1 MSGRA
6 MRLLAALLP
15 IGLALVAYAASGAE
29 NWPGTKPL
37 RFETVASAGGITDLV
52 PRELSSYLSAALA
65 VPVVVENR
73 PGGAGNVAAAAVA
86 KAAPD
91 GHTILVTGVNQV
103 VNPTLLPHPGFD
115 YERDLAPVSM
125 AVSAKILLVASP
137 KFPVGNIADIIKIG
151 RKAPKSVSVAVT
163 IVGSPA
169 FLAAEMLSQLGK
181 VDLTLVPYEGT
192 PQFLPDLMS
201 SRVNL
206 AFGAI
211 STLLPAVRS
220 GAVKPL
226 AVISPQRSP
235 LAPDIP
241 TSAEAGLPELQLDN
255 WICLMTTGATPAPI
269 VARLDATIAK
279 VLALPEVRDAFT
291 RQGVDVFYMNAQ
303 QLGPFMHAET
313 ARFGN
318 LLKHARLVKRPQ

>member
-1 MSGRA
+1 MSRPA
-6 MRLLAALLP
+6 MRLRAILLISLAF
-15 IGLALVAYAASGAE
+15 VACGASGAE
-29 NWPGTKPL
+29 NWPGAKPL

-52 PRELSSYLSAALA
+52 PRELSSYLSASLA

-91 GHTILVTGVNQV
+91 GHTVLVTGVNQV
-103 VNPTLLPHPGFD
+103 VNPTLLPNPGFD

-125 AVSAKILLVASP
+125 VVSAKMLLVASP
-137 KFPVGNIADIIKIG
+137 KFPVNNIADIIEVE
-151 RKAPKSVSVAVT
+151 RKAPKSVSIAVT

-181 VDLTLVPYEGT
+181 VDLTLVPYDGT

-201 SRVNL
+201 NRVNL

-211 STLLPAVRS
+211 STLLPQVRG
-220 GAVKPL
+220 GAIKAL
-226 AVISPQRSP
+226 AVVSPQRSP

-255 WICLMTTGATPAPI
+255 WICFMTTGGTPAPI
-269 VARLDATIAK
+269 IARLDAAIAK
-279 VLALPEVRDAFT
+279 VLTLPEVRDAFT
-291 RQGVDVFYMNAQ
+291 KQGVDIFYMNAQ

-318 LLKHARLVKRPQ
+318 LLKHSRLVKPPR

>member
-6 MRLLAALLP
+6 MRLQAVLLISLAF
-15 IGLALVAYAASGAE
+15 VARGSSGAE

-37 RFETVASAGGITDLV
+37 KFETVASAGGITDLV
-52 PRELSSYLSAALA
+52 PRELSSYLSASLA

-91 GHTILVTGVNQV
+91 GHAILVTGVNQV
-103 VNPTLLPHPGFD
+103 VNPILLPNPGFD
-115 YERDLAPVSM
+115 YERDLAPVAM
-125 AVSAKILLVASP
+125 AVSAKLLLVASP
-137 KFPVGNIADIIKIG
+137 KFAVNNIADIIKTA
-151 RKAPKSVSVAVT
+151 RKAPNSVSVAVT

-169 FLAAEMLSQLGK
+169 FLAAEMLSQLGR

-192 PQFLPDLMS
+192 PQALPDLMS
-201 SRVNL
+201 NRVNL

-211 STLLPAVRS
+211 STLLPLVRSRAVR
-220 GAVKPL
+220 PL

-255 WICLMTTGATPAPI
+255 WICFMTTGGTPAPI
-269 VARLDATIAK
+269 IARLDTAIAK
-279 VLALPEVRDAFT
+279 ELALPEVRDAFAK
-291 RQGVDVFYMNAQ
+291 QGVEIFYMNAQ
-303 QLGPFMHAET
+303 QLGPFMHAEA
-313 ARFGN
+313 ARFGD
-318 LLKHARLVKRPQ
+318 LLKHSRLVKLPQ

>member
-6 MRLLAALLP
+6 MRLRAVLL
-15 IGLALVAYAASGAE
+15 IGLAFVACGASRAE
-29 NWPGTKPL
+29 NWPGTKPFK
-37 RFETVASAGGITDLV
+37 FETVASAGGITDLV
-52 PRELSSYLSAALA
+52 PRELSNYLSASLA

-91 GHTILVTGVNQV
+91 GHAILVTGVNQV
-103 VNPTLLPHPGFD
+103 VNPILLPNPGFD
-115 YERDLAPVSM
+115 YERDLAPVAM
-125 AVSAKILLVASP
+125 AVSAKLLLVASP
-137 KFPVGNIADIIKIG
+137 KFPVNNIADIIKTA

-192 PQFLPDLMS
+192 PQALPDLMS
-201 SRVNL
+201 NRVNL

-211 STLLPAVRS
+211 STLLPLVRSRAVR
-220 GAVKPL
+220 PL

-255 WICLMTTGATPAPI
+255 WICFMTTGGTPAPI
-269 VARLDATIAK
+269 IARLDTAIGK
-279 VLALPEVRDAFT
+279 VLTLPEVRDAFAK
-291 RQGVDVFYMNAQ
+291 QGVETFYMNAQ
-303 QLGPFMHAET
+303 QLGPFMHAEA
-313 ARFGN
+313 ARFGD
-318 LLKHARLVKRPQ
+318 LLKRSRLVKHPQ

>member
-1 MSGRA
+1 MSRRA
-6 MRLLAALLP
+6 LRLQAVVL
-15 IGLALVAYAASGAE
+15 IGLAFVACGASGAE

-37 RFETVASAGGITDLV
+37 KFETVASAGGITDLV
-52 PRELSSYLSAALA
+52 PRALSSYLSASLA

-91 GHTILVTGVNQV
+91 GHTLLVTGVNQV
-103 VNPTLLPHPGFD
+103 VNPTLLPNPGFD

-125 AVSAKILLVASP
+125 AVSAKLLLVASP
-137 KFPVGNIADIIKIG
+137 KFPVNDIADIIKIA
-151 RKAPKSVSVAVT
+151 RKAPNSVSVAVT

-192 PQFLPDLMS
+192 PQALPDLMS
-201 SRVNL
+201 DRVNL

-211 STLLPAVRS
+211 STLLPLVRS
-220 GAVKPL
+220 RAVKPL

-241 TSAEAGLPELQLDN
+241 TSAEAGLPELQLGN
-255 WICLMTTGATPAPI
+255 WICLMTTGGTPAPI
-269 VARLDATIAK
+269 IARLDTAIAK
-279 VLALPEVRDAFT
+279 VLTLPEVREAFT
-291 RQGVDVFYMNAQ
+291 RQGVDIFYMNAQ
-303 QLGPFMHAET
+303 QLGPFMHAEA

-318 LLKHARLVKRPQ
+318 LLEHSRLVKLPQ

>member
-1 MSGRA
+1 MPRRA
-6 MRLLAALLP
+6 VRRRALMLISLAF
-15 IGLALVAYAASGAE
+15 VACGASGAE
-29 NWPGTKPL
+29 NWPGTKPF

-52 PRELSSYLSAALA
+52 PRTLSGYLSASLA

-73 PGGAGNVAAAAVA
+73 PGGAGNVASAVVA

-103 VNPTLLPHPGFD
+103 VNPTLLPNPGFD

-125 AVSAKILLVASP
+125 AVSAKLLLVASL
-137 KFPVGNIADIIKIG
+137 KFPVDNIADIIKIG

-192 PQFLPDLMS
+192 PQALPDLIS
-201 SRVNL
+201 NRVNL

-211 STLLPAVRS
+211 STLLPQVRS
-220 GAVKPL
+220 GAVKAL

-255 WICLMTTGATPAPI
+255 WICFMTTGGTPAPI
-269 VARLDATIAK
+269 VARLDTAVAK
-279 VLALPEVRDAFT
+279 VLMLPEVGDAFT
-291 RQGVDVFYMNAQ
+291 KQGVDIFYMNAQ
-303 QLGPFMHAET
+303 QLGPFLHAET

-318 LLKHARLVKRPQ
+318 LLKHSRLVKLPR

>member
-1 MSGRA
+1 MSRRA
-6 MRLLAALLP
+6 IRLLAVLL
-15 IGLALVAYAASGAE
+15 IGLAFVARGSSGAE

-37 RFETVASAGGITDLV
+37 KFETVASAGGITDLV

-91 GHTILVTGVNQV
+91 GHAILVTGVNQV
-103 VNPTLLPHPGFD
+103 VGFD
-115 YERDLAPVSM
+115 YERDLAPVAM
-125 AVSAKILLVASP
+125 AVSAKLLLVASP
-137 KFPVGNIADIIKIG
+137 KFPASNIADVIRIA
-151 RKAPKSVSVAVT
+151 RKAPNSVSVAVT

-181 VDLTLVPYEGT
+181 ADLTLVPYEGT
-192 PQFLPDLMS
+192 PQALPDLMS
-201 SRVNL
+201 NRVNL

-211 STLLPAVRS
+211 STLLPLVRSKAVR
-220 GAVKPL
+220 PL
-226 AVISPQRSP
+226 AVVSPQRSP

-255 WICLMTTGATPAPI
+255 WICFMTTGGTPAPI
-269 VARLDATIAK
+269 IARLDTAIAK
-279 VLALPEVRDAFT
+279 VLTLPEVRDAFAK
-291 RQGVDVFYMNAQ
+291 QGVEIFYMNAQ
-303 QLGPFMHAET
+303 QLGPFMQAEV

-318 LLKHARLVKRPQ
+318 LLKHSRLVKLPQ